1 MVKSMFAA
9 VAGLKAHQTKMD
21 VISNNIANANTV
33 GYKSQS
39 ATFMDSIYSTLTRPS
54 GGNAVAGGNGGM
66 NASQVGYGSVIGTV
80 RTDFSPS
87 YPNFTGI
94 GTDVYCDGPGF
105 FMVGPFST
113 TSTPYEMNLSRS
125 GQFQVK
131 NGHLVDSQ
139 GNYVYGS
146 SATAWDADGAATAI
160 NGMDNASGDW
170 EFNRPDMEP
179 VNIGTGQTI
188 AAVPPDPNVPG
199 DTGTPEKFDV
209 YTGFAIDGNG
219 KITATGE
226 SGKVYEV
233 GYVALVNVNNPNGMT
248 HSDGY
253 YYQMGAS
260 DENGA
265 AGAATIMKAGKSG
278 GKLLAGYL
286 EGSNVN
292 IAQEFSDM
300 IITQRGYQA
309 NTKIITVT
317 DEMLQDLVNMK
328 R

>member
-66 NASQVGYGSVIGTV
+66 NSSQVGYGSVVGTV

-139 GNYVYGS
+139 GNYVYGA
-146 SATAWDADGAATAI
+146 SATAWDNNGAATAI
-160 NGMDNASGDW
+160 NGMDNAGGDW
-170 EFNRPDMEP
+170 EFNRTEMEP
-179 VNIGTGQTI
+179 VNIGTAGVI
-188 AAVPPDPNVPG
+188 PG
-199 DTGTPEKFDV
+199 DATATPPVPDKPDV

-233 GYVALVNVNNPNGMT
+233 GYVALVNVNNPNGMI

-253 YYQMGAS
+253 YYQMGAA

>member
-9 VAGLKAHQTKMD
+9 VAGLKAHQSKMD

-39 ATFMDSIYSTLTRPS
+39 ATFMDSIYTTLTKPS
-54 GGNAVAGGNGGM
+54 GGNTVAGGNGGL
-66 NASQVGYGSVIGTV
+66 NASQVGYGSVVGTV
-80 RTDFSPS
+80 RTDFTPS

-113 TSTPYEMNLSRS
+113 TSTPYEMSLSRS
-125 GQFQVK
+125 GQFEVK

-139 GNYVYGS
+139 GNYVYGA
-146 SATAWDADGAATAI
+146 SATAWDATGAATAI
-160 NGMDNASGDW
+160 TGMSNAGGDW
-170 EFNRPDMEP
+170 EFNRTQLEP
-179 VNIGTGQTI
+179 INIGTAGI
-188 AAVPPDPNVPG
+188 IPG
-199 DTGTPEKFDV
+199 DPTATPPVPEKQDV

-219 KITATGE
+219 KVTATGE

-233 GYVALVNVNNPNGMT
+233 GYVALVNVNNPNGMV

-253 YYQMGAS
+253 YYHMGAS

-265 AGAATIMKAGKSG
+265 AGAATIMKAGRSA
-278 GKLLAGYL
+278 GKLMSGYL
-286 EGSNVN
+286 EGSNVD
-292 IAQEFSDM
+292 IAQEFSEM